1 MVVKDMLL
9 DLGMHSI
16 SGAPSVTGDMA
27 MIYAGYLF
35 LGVAIGFFLFALFS
49 VNDLQEKSAQRKLQQ
64 RAGAAPQDAGKYRPR
79 FYHAAPKGKLQ
90 NVT

>member
-1 MVVKDMLL
+1 
-9 DLGMHSI
+9 
-16 SGAPSVTGDMA
+16 

-49 VNDLQEKSAQRKLQQ
+49 VNDLHEKSQRKSQQ
-64 RAGAAPQDAGKYRPR
+64 EAGIGSSAQSASKYYRPR